1 MQNFVADFS
10 QRDTVIKHDG
20 RDMTIHSVEVL
31 DSGSDTAL
39 KPPLVFLPGYG
50 TGAAIFVRCWSQL
63 LLRERLPLIAV
74 DVLGSFLSSHPTWTP
89 GTDVEKAEAWFV
101 ESLEAWRR
109 ERQIT
114 QLDLLGHSIGGN
126 IAAAY
131 AESYPES
138 VRSLIL
144 VSPAGMVGEPEDYQT
159 KLRSAS
165 RRIRLVM
172 SLWRRGW
179 TPFSAVRLLPE
190 SYARRICLWNARRWS
205 GHRRLDHVDDPAV
218 TALADYIYHGWR
230 EGPASGDVA
239 IAALLHPGAWG
250 KKPLGARLPKISVS
264 RLEII
269 YGTRDWMDMRHGNRV
284 AEACAEQRTSQ
295 APAPVVCVQVVDG
308 AGHYAHL
315 ENVDGFVEALAC
327 ALKPRSEG
335 VCVTA
340 PLPDGY
346 EEQFTGPRI
355 PAWRSWEG
363 YSFGR

>member
-284 AEACAEQRTSQ
+284 AASRQTSWLSLH
-295 APAPVVCVQVVDG
+295 PYLLY
-308 AGHYAHL
+308 H
-315 ENVDGFVEALAC
+315 
-327 ALKPRSEG
+327 
-335 VCVTA
+335 
-340 PLPDGY
+340 
-346 EEQFTGPRI
+346 
-355 PAWRSWEG
+355 
-363 YSFGR
+363 